1 MSKTQLTTEQQYLL
15 RRVAVEA
22 QELSRDELIEA
33 LCDCWEGRFLQKQIF
48 ACSSREAG
56 FVFQIEERFPQQLP
70 ETEEEFTAIF
80 GYLPT
85 EEEAMA
91 YINNL
96 REVATMELD
105 MDEIVL
111 TPDDDSD
118 L

>member
-1 MSKTQLTTEQQYLL
+1 MSKVKLTTEQQYLL

-22 QELSRDELIEA
+22 QDLSRDELIEA
-33 LCDCWEGRFLQKQIF
+33 LCDCWEARFLQKQIF
-48 ACSSREAG
+48 EYSSREAG
-56 FVFQIEERFPQQLP
+56 FVFQVKERLPLQQP

-91 YINNL
+91 YLEDLQQI
-96 REVATMELD
+96 ATMELD

-111 TPDDDSD
+111 TPDDD
-118 L
+118 

>member
-1 MSKTQLTTEQQYLL
+1 MSDAKLTTEQRYLL

-22 QELSRDELIEA
+22 QDLSRDELIEA
-33 LCDCWEGRFLQKQIF
+33 LCNCWEARFLQKQIF

-56 FVFQIEERFPQQLP
+56 FVFQIEERLPLQQP
-70 ETEEEFTAIF
+70 ETEEEFTEIF

-91 YINNL
+91 YLEDLHEI
-96 REVATMELD
+96 ATMELD

-111 TPDDDSD
+111 TPDDD
-118 L
+118 